1 MSENLLLNVTRLS
14 TYFYV
19 YEGIMRV
26 LDEISFQIRPREI
39 FGLVGES
46 GSGKTVASLSILR
59 LILPPGRIT
68 SGEVIFEGTD
78 LLKLPQKEFSR
89 IRGKKISMIFQQSRT
104 ALNPFMKIGE
114 QIARIYR
121 THEGLSKSEA
131 MEKAIYSLKR
141 FRIPEAEKRVESY
154 PHEFSLGMA
163 QRVMIAMMMACNPR
177 LLIADEPT
185 TGLDVTTQA
194 QILDLMKEARD
205 EMGTS
210 ILLITHDL
218 GVAAQTCDRVAVMHA
233 GHIVEIADV
242 EVLYERPLHPYTQA
256 LLRSIP
262 RVDKKVRISDIP
274 GFVPSLLNPPR
285 GCRFA
290 NRCTKVI
297 QGVCEKIKP
306 KTIEIDRGHLVMCH
320 LYGGS

>member
-1 MSENLLLNVTRLS
+1 
-14 TYFYV
+14 
-19 YEGIMRV
+19 
-26 LDEISFQIRPREI
+26 
-39 FGLVGES
+39 
-46 GSGKTVASLSILR
+46 
-59 LILPPGRIT
+59 
-68 SGEVIFEGTD
+68 
-78 LLKLPQKEFSR
+78 
-89 IRGKKISMIFQQSRT
+89 
-104 ALNPFMKIGE
+104 MKIGE

-121 THEGLSKSEA
+121 THERLSKSEA

-285 GCRFA
+285 GCRFS